1 MSGTGSLMIR
11 NLRKASDYDK
21 ARINQDD
28 LLKIA
33 IANDNNIA
41 NARRAYRQGDV
52 PALTPQQQYTPDEVQ
67 ADISKN
73 YSDAITNLT
82 SMGIDYREASQIV
95 ARLGADPSNL
105 VILNNT
111 FPSFKA
117 DFQKRFDVKRITIT
131 GFIDFFQKF
140 REVFDESKGIAD
152 NSVLFNDK
160 FDRIINN
167 INDLRAI
174 LPTKDQIKGLSQSV
188 KQQFRNAE
196 DRGDRRMGIALRDI
210 DDMFRRLARIL
221 PDEAVF
227 QRIAALDPQRQFQEL
242 AQLQNRFDNLPS
254 RDQVQRLLDRA
265 PSLSADQFRQA
276 LEPLAN
282 SITDIQSATALTL
295 TQSQQ
300 ILDRVNAGASRD
312 ELRGMLAN
320 TAQIIIDGVEN
331 GASPEEIRQ
340 IIGQTIGTLPTKSQI
355 QDLTKA
361 MIDGQVGMG
370 ELTEI
375 LTNLASGMAQERQIK
390 EREKRQTERPDLS
403 NFPPLAMNVNI
414 NADGGIYDQVGLT
427 LLRGKH
433 PQIVFSQRGSNI
445 QSRPYGKDALADL
458 IGSSV
463 ALQQEVKRL
472 TGENWINARTQG
484 AKKALAEDFINKVE
498 LRIEEVEGRSPSMD
512 TKRGEWETYDFSKP
526 SRSTGRSRSE
536 SSSSTESNP
545 RSPKPSGKGLENMVM
560 SGRKPIL
567 IKKIGRGLEPVE
579 TPSHIQFGKYL
590 LHANNMNK
598 SVLSVHH
605 KGGGRVQSIPVQSM
619 SEDLRDFIVRVLFDK
634 RTQKPDEISSRGGE
648 TPLQKEFSRLPLRE
662 QKLFE
667 KMSKGAGVHHT
678 LGLKPVKS
686 DEDEKIEERFEVLKG
701 EWFAGNNSHELVRE
715 LRKIVIYFMDE
726 GRLTKS
732 QARELLLTIN

>member
-33 IANDNNIA
+33 IANDNNIS

-52 PALTPQQQYTPDEVQ
+52 PALTPQQQFTPDEIQ

-73 YSDAITNLT
+73 YSDAITNLL
-82 SMGIDYREASQIV
+82 SLGMDYREASQIV
-95 ARLGADPSNL
+95 TRLGADPSNL

-111 FPSFKA
+111 FPSFKT

-131 GFIDFFQKF
+131 GFVDFFTKF

-174 LPTKDQIKGLSQSV
+174 IPTRDQIRVLSNALENQI
-188 KQQFRNAE
+188 RNSIDNN
-196 DRGDRRMGIALRDI
+196 DRNTTRGLRDI
-210 DDMFRRLARIL
+210 DDMLGRLQRQL
-221 PDEAVF
+221 PNEAVF
-227 QRIAALDPQRQFQEL
+227 QRLAQLDPQQQFQQL

-254 RDQVQRLLDRA
+254 RDQVQ
-265 PSLSADQFRQA
+265 
-276 LEPLAN
+276 
-282 SITDIQSATALTL
+282 
-295 TQSQQ
+295 
-300 ILDRVNAGASRD
+300 
-312 ELRGMLAN
+312 
-320 TAQIIIDGVEN
+320 
-331 GASPEEIRQ
+331 
-340 IIGQTIGTLPTKSQI
+340 
-355 QDLTKA
+355 A
-361 MIDGQVGMG
+361 MIDRADALTPAQFVQLIGPLVDSVTDARGDIEQLVNSMKGEEAQAVSPVEAQV
-370 ELTEI
+370 
-375 LTNLASGMAQERQIK
+375 
-390 EREKRQTERPDLS
+390 
-403 NFPPLAMNVNI
+403 
-414 NADGGIYDQVGLT
+414 
-427 LLRGKH
+427 
-433 PQIVFSQRGSNI
+433 
-445 QSRPYGKDALADL
+445 ALADVSGRL
-458 IGSSV
+458 PAKEISKLAYLPMGVDANVEGQVYDTIGMTNEGQGGHLRV
-463 ALQQEVKRL
+463 AFNSNDAAPGNRSRAFNREELYVLVGRSLPLQQVVRRF
-472 TGENWINARTQG
+472 TGQDWDGERTQAG
-484 AKKALAEDFINKVE
+484 KKRIIGLFFNSIEQRLGEAKSVRRPSLNPSSSGEGDWTD
-498 LRIEEVEGRSPSMD
+498 IEPGGVGRLF
-512 TKRGEWETYDFSKP
+512 ETAGRTI
-526 SRSTGRSRSE
+526 SR
-536 SSSSTESNP
+536 SSSSTRDTPARSRSASSESNP
-545 RSPKPSGKGLENMVM
+545 RSPKPEGEGGRGVGLRPHATEGTVMVM

-619 SEDLRDFIVRVLFDK
+619 SEDLRDFIVEVLQNK
-634 RTQKPDEISSRGGE
+634 KASQK
-648 TPLQKEFSRLPLRE
+648 LFSRLPLSE

-686 DEDEKIEERFEVLKG
+686 DEDEKLEDRFEVLKG
-701 EWFAGNNSHELVRE
+701 EWLAGNNSHELVRE
-715 LRKIVIYFMDE
+715 LRKIVIYFMEE

-732 QARELLLTIN
+732 QARELLLTIT